1 MRAVVNRIGL
11 LLNVGNRPAGRGVV
25 SGTRQINQCRA
36 GVGRIKEGIARR
48 NRNIE
53 SDIAGYC
60 EIEIVIDKLPPA
72 VNPIGKVARISQIRG
87 LIGDGVAD
95 KAGAGTVCARWR
107 SERIAIGS
115 GSKTHQIKSGSAPE

>member
-1 MRAVVNRIGL
+1 MRAIVNGVGL
-11 LLNVGNRPAGRGVV
+11 LLNLGNRRAGRGVV

-36 GVGRIKEGIARR
+36 GVSRIKEGIASR

-53 SDIAGYC
+53 SDIAGCC

-72 VNPIGKVARISQIRG
+72 VNPIGKVARISQVRG

-95 KAGAGTVCARWR
+95 KARARTVRARGR
-107 SERIAIGS
+107 GERIAIGS
-115 GSKTHQIKSGSAPE
+115 GSKTQQVKSGRAPE